1 MKNRA
6 KAGKKLIG
14 DDGKR
19 PHWGR
24 TRLEIS
30 FIAKDEGHVT
40 GKEEKKDGFY
50 ADKKCNSNLI
60 TSSMINFTL
69 ILQTGEKYKIRGRYF
84 GNVDNDDQI
93 SSKRRI
99 FAISPI
105 TEVVSRPGTVCSTNS
120 VINLRFQR

>member
-14 DDGKR
+14 DDGKMSLR
-19 PHWGR
+19 R

-69 ILQTGEKYKIRGRYF
+69 ILQTGEEYKIRGRYF
-84 GNVDNDDQI
+84 G
-93 SSKRRI
+93 
-99 FAISPI
+99 
-105 TEVVSRPGTVCSTNS
+105 
-120 VINLRFQR
+120 